1 MPPTRHGAA
10 KPASRGGLQVI
21 GLAFDALAGPEA
33 EASGPWSPGSGR
45 AARPLLGMKETVD
58 VSESAATRTPGDM
71 MVLYTD
77 GITETSADRL
87 ADRLEGG
94 DGAPRQA
101 LPAA

>member
-1 MPPTRHGAA
+1 
-10 KPASRGGLQVI
+10 
-21 GLAFDALAGPEA
+21 
-33 EASGPWSPGSGR
+33 
-45 AARPLLGMKETVD
+45 MKETVD